1 LRHRPDQDSLYRR
14 PSLYPSAV
22 IKGKITLDK
31 VIVIAKFT
39 RDIFDTDSKLTT
51 LFPALPL
58 VEVHRLDR
66 WVTVVRGHRK
76 KSNDL
81 ILLQLT
87 FLRPALL
94 QLRVE
99 SKKPTMMIKGKINIH

>member
-39 RDIFDTDSKLTT
+39 RDNSDTDNKLTT
-51 LFPALPL
+51 SSPVYTPCQ
-58 VEVHRLDR
+58 
-66 WVTVVRGHRK
+66 G
-76 KSNDL
+76 
-81 ILLQLT
+81 
-87 FLRPALL
+87 
-94 QLRVE
+94 
-99 SKKPTMMIKGKINIH
+99 KGCPKGGKG